1 MKYNLNNPT
10 IMLFHADWCGHCQ
23 SFMPTFDKFSENIN
37 KSKLNIVKFN
47 ADIDKKHIS
56 AFNVEGF
63 PTVMLHDPKS
73 KRFIDYTGNRTMG
86 DLVKFINDN
95 SNIDITQ

>member
-23 SFMPTFDKFSENIN
+23 SFMPTFDKFSQNIN
-37 KSKLNIVKFN
+37 KSKLNVVKFN

-56 AFNVEGF
+56 SFNVEGF

-73 KRFIDYTGNRTMG
+73 KRFIDYTGDRSMG
-86 DLVKFINDN
+86 DLVKFINEN

>member
-23 SFMPTFDKFSENIN
+23 TFMPTFDKFSQNIN
-37 KSKLNIVKFN
+37 KSKLNVVKFN

-95 SNIDITQ
+95 SNIDITK